1 MARCSLGWRRS
12 RHDWVEEI
20 MLVFSISAARPMSL
34 PAATG
39 MIDPESVQVGN
50 VPESLTSQ
58 RDSLLSS
65 LAVVVRITLQ
75 TDHDH
80 VLRF

>member
-20 MLVFSISAARPMSL
+20 MLVLDLSCSTDESSRSPGI
-34 PAATG
+34 
-39 MIDPESVQVGN
+39 IDSEPVQAGN
-50 VPESLTSQ
+50 MPGSLTSQ

-75 TDHDH
+75 THHDH

>member
-20 MLVFSISAARPMSL
+20 MLVFDLSRSTDEFPRS
-34 PAATG
+34 TG
-39 MIDPESVQVGN
+39 IIDPESVQVGN
-50 VPESLTSQ
+50 MPGSLTSQ

-65 LAVVVRITLQ
+65 LAVVVQITLQ
-75 TDHDH
+75 AHHDH